1 MDFVTADLLNDIGV
15 LTVLVAI
22 ALAVITD
29 KLVWHTR
36 LKRAEA
42 RAERE
47 EARAERWE
55 RLALDALTASAQA
68 SVAAAEITA
77 DVVRALPDPAQ
88 GGVNGQ

>member
-22 ALAVITD
+22 ALAIITD

-36 LKRAEA
+36 LKRA
-42 RAERE
+42 

-68 SVAAAEITA
+68 SVTAAEITA

-88 GGVNGQ
+88 GEGAGR